1 MKKLFAIVLLA
12 GLSLAIATGCRT
24 STPVYNVQDATV
36 MTNSDKPATANDVK
50 KAILR
55 AGATLGWNMK
65 EEKPGHIIGTLNL
78 RSHMAQVDIKYSTS
92 TYSITYRDSQNLNYD
107 GTNIHGNYNGW
118 VQRLQ
123 QNIQSQMNLM

>member
-1 MKKLFAIVLLA
+1 MKKLIAIALLT

-24 STPVYNVQDATV
+24 STPVHNVQDATV
-36 MTNSDKPATANDVK
+36 VTNSDKPASVDDVK

-65 EEKPGHIIGTLNL
+65 EEKAGHIIGTIHL
-78 RSHMAQVDIKYSTS
+78 RKHMAQVDIKYNTKS
-92 TYSITYRDSQNLNYD
+92 YSITYRDSQNLNYD

-123 QNIQSQMNLM
+123 QNIQSQLNMM

>member
-24 STPVYNVQDATV
+24 STPIYNVQDATIV
-36 MTNSDKPATANDVK
+36 TNSDKPASATDVK

-55 AGATLGWNMK
+55 AGTSLGWNMK
-65 EEKPGHIIGTLNL
+65 EEKPGHIIGTLHL
-78 RSHMAQVDIKYSTS
+78 RTHMAQIDIKYNPSS
-92 TYSITYRDSQNLNYD
+92 YSITYRDSQNLNYD

>member
-24 STPVYNVQDATV
+24 STPIYNVQDATIV
-36 MTNSDKPATANDVK
+36 TNSDKPASATDVK

-55 AGATLGWNMK
+55 AGTSLGWNMK
-65 EEKPGHIIGTLNL
+65 EEKPGHIIGTLHL
-78 RSHMAQVDIKYSTS
+78 RTHMAQIDIKYSPS
-92 TYSITYRDSQNLNYD
+92 SYSITYRDSQNLNYD

>member
-1 MKKLFAIVLLA
+1 MKKLIAIALLA

-36 MTNSDKPATANDVK
+36 VTNSDKPATTDDVK

-55 AGATLGWNMK
+55 AGTTLGWSMK
-65 EEKPGHIIGTLNL
+65 EEKAGHIIGTLNL
-78 RSHMAQVDIKYSTS
+78 RKHMAQVDIKYSAKS
-92 TYSITYRDSQNLNYD
+92 YSITYRNSENLNYD

-123 QNIQSQMNLM
+123 QNIQSQLNML